1 MKKLLVLALVLSMAS
16 LASAALTLSISGPD
30 SLMVGTQGTYT
41 ISYTGGTI
49 LASDVD
55 ITADIGTIGGGVI
68 ITTNRDEALDLV
80 RVNPLSGY
88 YQIAITNDLVGTDLG
103 SPTASFVFTAPGTT
117 GTAHLALS
125 DNGQI
130 DLDWVVLG
138 NAVMGGK
145 SVTITPTPEP
155 MTLAL
160 LGLGGLFIRRR
171 SA

>member
-1 MKKLLVLALVLSMAS
+1 MKKLLVLVLVLSMAS
-16 LASAALTLSISGPD
+16 MASATLTLSISGPD
-30 SLMVGTQGTYT
+30 SLVIGTQGTYT

-55 ITADIGTIGGGVI
+55 ISADKGTIGGGVI
-68 ITTNRDEALDLV
+68 ITTNKDGALDLV
-80 RVNPLSGY
+80 RVNPLSGK

-103 SPTASFVFTAPGTT
+103 SPTASFVFTAPMTT
-117 GTAHLALS
+117 GTALLTLG

-138 NAVMGGK
+138 DAVMGSK
-145 SVTITPTPEP
+145 SVLITPEP
-155 MTLAL
+155 MTMML
-160 LGLGGLFIRRR
+160 LGLGGLFLRRR